1 MTQTANAMDGETVDE
16 ICHRVL
22 GKTAAVTE
30 QVLDLN
36 PALPNSACACRV
48 APGHPARRQRRPD
61 RHHRYRA
68 ALGLKRDGKSGTG
81 LPSIKGLRP
90 CSKSTSCA
98 PP

>member
-36 PALPNSACACRV
+36 PGLAELGPRLPGGTWSPCPTP
-48 APGHPARRQRRPD
+48 APPRPP
-61 RHHRYRA
+61 
-68 ALGLKRDGKSGTG
+68 
-81 LPSIKGLRP
+81 PSIS
-90 CSKSTSCA
+90 CSFGIEA
-98 PP
+98 